1 MKQHTADFK
10 NELTNMGKRLDS
22 IVTYGQTTL
31 HDELYSA
38 SLHYEGSILKSVMK
52 QLDLECSIEL
62 PLNAVINYQLG
73 VKIGNSY
80 EYLNYG
86 NYVVYKV
93 EKQEDKKT
101 YKITCY
107 DKMLYS
113 MKDYEDMNIVYPI
126 SIKDYISAICLKLG
140 ISFKNYLDNFANN
153 DKEIQNELYLDTD
166 GNSLGYTFRDV
177 LDELAQVTG
186 SIICIDEA
194 TDMLEIRYPNQT
206 NDTID
211 EQFLKNINV
220 NFGEKYGAV
229 NLLTLSRSADSDIIY
244 YPDVIPENPCE
255 IKIVDNQIMNF
266 NDRDT
271 YMPDIYSKIQGL
283 DYYIN
288 DFNSIG
294 ILYYDLYDIY
304 NVKIGE
310 QTYKCIML
318 NNEINVTSG
327 LEEIIH
333 TEMPEEAETDY
344 TKADKTDRRINQTYL
359 IVNKQEQ
366 EITSLVNQIGDRSE
380 KTTTITQDIDGIQS
394 IVEDYE
400 DLTRE
405 AKGIHSVTINDAYP
419 NEYILELHIYGNNS
433 VFDYLYPRN
442 DLYPDNTLYPYGDS
456 RIRFYNDEE
465 DRTIELGIEE
475 VLRANSQVKD
485 ELFIDYQGNVSV
497 IRRVNSDGT
506 TKATPV
512 TTVLGQLHFKLIE
525 GNNTF
530 EIVNY
535 NAPIEVKYGIKSTFT
550 DMFATKAEMNSEI
563 NQTAQEI
570 DLKVNKKLENY
581 STTVEM
587 NAQIEITA
595 EEINSEVSKKVGND
609 EVISKINQSAEAV
622 TIQANKIGLSAQD
635 VLNIIAG
642 NSINLSSKNIT
653 ISSDCLNIDERG
665 NINMKDLASSD
676 TSITVKNWAET
687 HRIYIGSTRI
697 DIFGP
702 SNKLQLNQGGLFFDN
717 GSSYI
722 NSTQVG
728 ADEMYAYSFNQRSQ
742 KELKENI
749 KKINKKNSG
758 INILKNADICEFN
771 FKGNEHKQIGVVIGD
786 EYNIPEEILSEDK
799 KGIDLYSMVSIVW
812 KAVQEQQEQ
821 IEQLQ
826 KEIKELKGEK

>member
-52 QLDLECSIEL
+52 QLDLECSVEL

-73 VKIGNSY
+73 VKVGNNY

-140 ISFKNYLDNFANN
+140 ISFKSYLDNFANN
-153 DKEIQNELYLDTD
+153 SKEIQNELYLDTN

-271 YMPDIYSKIQGL
+271 YMPDIYNKIQGL
-283 DYYIN
+283 EYYIN

-400 DLTRE
+400 DLTRD

-419 NEYILELHIYGNNS
+419 NEDILELHIYGNNS
-433 VFDYLYPRN
+433 VFNYLYPQD

-475 VLRANSQVKD
+475 VLKANTQVKD

-535 NAPIEVKYGIKSTFT
+535 NAPIEVKYAIKSTYT
-550 DMFATKAEMNSEI
+550 DIFATKVEMNSSI
-563 NQTAQEI
+563 TQ
-570 DLKVNKKLENY
+570 
-581 STTVEM
+581 
-587 NAQIEITA
+587 TA
-595 EEINSEVSKKVGND
+595 EEINLEVSKKVDEQEFGTLIQQNAYNVKIAWNNNTTCVQFEGNGLTLYDGAVSDYNKRATFDFDGNRFYRDGYYVGSISTARWSGNFSHKGLVFNLNSFGKYMAWAKRDSETEDYYAQICYSRDNSIFD
-609 EVISKINQSAEAV
+609 EEGIHIGNTLNGHRNVLKNFEIGNLTAGGYTAFSGRIPFVVSIRDNKNG
-622 TIQANKIGLSAQD
+622 TITWNSSN
-635 VLNIIAG
+635 LNITNGI
-642 NSINLSSKNIT
+642 IT
-653 ISSDCLNIDERG
+653 G
-665 NINMKDLASSD
+665 Y
-676 TSITVKNWAET
+676 TT
-687 HRIYIGSTRI
+687 
-697 DIFGP
+697 
-702 SNKLQLNQGGLFFDN
+702 
-717 GSSYI
+717 
-722 NSTQVG
+722 
-728 ADEMYAYSFNQRSQ
+728 
-742 KELKENI
+742 
-749 KKINKKNSG
+749 
-758 INILKNADICEFN
+758 
-771 FKGNEHKQIGVVIGD
+771 
-786 EYNIPEEILSEDK
+786 
-799 KGIDLYSMVSIVW
+799 
-812 KAVQEQQEQ
+812 
-821 IEQLQ
+821 
-826 KEIKELKGEK
+826 

>member
-1 MKQHTADFK
+1 MKQHTVDFK

-52 QLDLECSIEL
+52 QLDLECSVEL

-73 VKIGNSY
+73 VKVGNSY

-140 ISFKNYLDNFANN
+140 LSFKSYLDNFANN
-153 DKEIQNELYLDTD
+153 SKEIQNELYLDTN

-271 YMPDIYSKIQGL
+271 YMSDIYSKIQGL
-283 DYYIN
+283 EYYIN

-366 EITSLVNQIGDRSE
+366 EIKSLVKQIGNRSE
-380 KTTTITQDIDGIQS
+380 KTTTITQDIDRIQS

-419 NEYILELHIYGNNS
+419 NEDILELHIYGNNS
-433 VFDYLYPRN
+433 VFDYLYPRD

-475 VLRANSQVKD
+475 VLRANTQVKD
-485 ELFIDYQGNVSV
+485 EIFIDYQGNVSV
-497 IRRVNSDGT
+497 IRRVNADGT

-512 TTVLGQLHFKLIE
+512 TTTLGQLHFKLIE

-535 NAPIEVKYGIKSTFT
+535 DAPIEVKYAIKSTLT
-550 DMFATKAEMNSEI
+550 DMFATRSEMNSEI
-563 NQTAQEI
+563 NQTSQEI
-570 DLKVNKKLENY
+570 DLKVNKKFENY
-581 STTVEM
+581 STTAEM
-587 NAQIEITA
+587 NAQIEVTA

-609 EVISKINQSAEAV
+609 EVISKINQSAEQ
-622 TIQANKIGLSAQD
+622 IQINANKIS
-635 VLNIIAG
+635 
-642 NSINLSSKNIT
+642 
-653 ISSDCLNIDERG
+653 
-665 NINMKDLASSD
+665 LAR
-676 TSITVKNWAET
+676 KRN
-687 HRIYIGSTRI
+687 
-697 DIFGP
+697 
-702 SNKLQLNQGGLFFDN
+702 
-717 GSSYI
+717 
-722 NSTQVG
+722 
-728 ADEMYAYSFNQRSQ
+728 
-742 KELKENI
+742 
-749 KKINKKNSG
+749 
-758 INILKNADICEFN
+758 
-771 FKGNEHKQIGVVIGD
+771 
-786 EYNIPEEILSEDK
+786 
-799 KGIDLYSMVSIVW
+799 
-812 KAVQEQQEQ
+812 
-821 IEQLQ
+821 
-826 KEIKELKGEK
+826 